1 LRGFLFLLK
10 TIFIFKPTFGYINKS
25 YIKKYLNKLNLALSH
40 IGTQQDE
47 LILAL
52 IDGCKNQNRAAQEKL
67 YKMMYPK
74 MMSMVKRYTN
84 IHQYHLA
91 EEILNNGFLKVFQK
105 IDSFKFEG
113 SFEGWV
119 RRVIY
124 HSIFDYIRQHAKY
137 NEKVVF
143 VEKDQVI
150 DQDLTSKLNYKD
162 LIALIQEL
170 PNNTRAV
177 FNMYVIE
184 GLSHKEISSELSM
197 SEGTSKWHLF
207 EARRL
212 LKLKIENLNK

>member
-1 LRGFLFLLK
+1 M
-10 TIFIFKPTFGYINKS
+10 
-25 YIKKYLNKLNLALSH
+25 NLALSYTGVH
-40 IGTQQDE
+40 YDE
-47 LILAL
+47 ETLSMIN
-52 IDGCKNQNRAAQEKL
+52 GCKEGNRIAQERL
-67 YKMMYPK
+67 YKAFYPK

-124 HSIFDYIRQHAKY
+124 HSIFDYVRQNMKY

-143 VEKDQVI
+143 VEKDEI
-150 DQDLTSKLNYKD
+150 INTDLASNMHYEELMK
-162 LIALIQEL
+162 LIQQL
-170 PNNTRAV
+170 PDNTRAV
-177 FNMYVIE
+177 FNMYVME
-184 GLSHKEISSELSM
+184 GMSHKEISQEIDI

-207 EARRL
+207 EARKIL
-212 LKLKIENLNK
+212 KNKVENLYKLK

>member
-1 LRGFLFLLK
+1 
-10 TIFIFKPTFGYINKS
+10 
-25 YIKKYLNKLNLALSH
+25 LNLALSH

-47 LILAL
+47 QILAI
-52 IDGCKNQNRAAQEKL
+52 IDGCKQGKRVSQEKL
-67 YKMMYPK
+67 YKMFYPK

-105 IDSFKFEG
+105 IDTYKFEG

-124 HSIFDYIRQHAKY
+124 HSIFDYVRQNMKY

-150 DQDLTSKLNYKD
+150 DSDLTSNLNYKE
-162 LIALIQEL
+162 LIKLIQEL
-170 PNNTRAV
+170 PDNTRAV
-177 FNMYVIE
+177 FNMYVME
-184 GLSHKEISSELSM
+184 GMPHKEISEGLGM

-212 LKLKIENLNK
+212 LKIKIEQLNK

>member
-1 LRGFLFLLK
+1 L
-10 TIFIFKPTFGYINKS
+10 S
-25 YIKKYLNKLNLALSH
+25 LALSY

-47 LILAL
+47 QILAI
-52 IDGCKNQNRAAQEKL
+52 IDGCKKGNRIAQEKL
-67 YKMMYPK
+67 YKMFYPK

-84 IHQYHLA
+84 VHQYHLA

-105 IDSFKFEG
+105 VDSYKFEG

-124 HSIFDYIRQHAKY
+124 HSIFDYVRQNMKY

-150 DQDLTSKLNYKD
+150 DSDLSANMNYKE
-162 LIALIQEL
+162 LIKLVQEL
-170 PNNTRAV
+170 PENTRAV
-177 FNMYVIE
+177 FNMYVME
-184 GLSHKEISSELSM
+184 GLSHREISETIGM

-212 LKLKIENLNK
+212 LKIKIEQLNK